1 MKSARPSALFCG
13 TTVSSAQ
20 GWGIYEAESF
30 SALCEEVRM
39 AGYMVDFFLTF
50 VFVLLLIW
58 RFGGGNN
65 DNNRKV

>member
-1 MKSARPSALFCG
+1 VKSARPSALFCG
-13 TTVSSAQ
+13 TTVLSAA
-20 GWGIYEAESF
+20 GWDTLEAELF

-65 DNNRKV
+65 DNNKRV